1 MAPHFGECQTTSMGR
16 LIESLLSTSINS
28 ICASNYHTCGR
39 ATSPVTPFVETDS
52 IADKGVFDISD
63 DMSAPMTSQ
72 RARPQCYRHSV
83 SLPANLNST
92 FRNRKPT
99 DLSISPHDL
108 SSYDMSNPQA
118 GPSSLPAPIYCAKNV
133 EMRRKSL
140 NERHFFRPV
149 SEDDESYGQ

>member
-28 ICASNYHTCGR
+28 ICASRYHTCR
-39 ATSPVTPFVETDS
+39 AASPVVPFVETES
-52 IADKGVFDISD
+52 VAENGVFDVSD
-63 DMSAPMTSQ
+63 EMSAPMTSQ
-72 RARPQCYRHSV
+72 RARPPCYRHSV

-92 FRNRKPT
+92 YRKRKPT
-99 DLSISPHDL
+99 GLSISPHDL
-108 SSYDMSNPQA
+108 SSYDLSNPQS

-140 NERHFFRPV
+140 NDRHFFRPV
-149 SEDDESYGQ
+149 SEDDESFGQ